1 MGLNRLLSINQGGTR
16 ALRKAGLEGEVLKG
30 ARLRLNG
37 DVAGGGRLVLGAV
50 WGDSRTFLPGELT
63 VARGGTL
70 TVRDTFHIFT
80 GCRVIVDSD
89 AHLDIGGG
97 PQSGM
102 NIGAR
107 ISCFTGITIG
117 KNVAIADDVIIR
129 DSDNHMMK
137 GGAGVMTA
145 PIHIGDNVWIGTRA
159 VILKGVTIGDGAV
172 VAAGA
177 VVTKDVPP
185 RSLVA
190 GVPATVRR
198 TNVGWEP

>member
-1 MGLNRLLSINQGGTR
+1 MGLNRLLSIDHGATR
-16 ALRKAGLEGEVLKG
+16 ALRNAGLQGEVLRG
-30 ARLRLNG
+30 TRVRLNG

-50 WGDSRTFLPGELT
+50 WGDSRVYLPGELT
-63 VARGGTL
+63 VAKGGTL

-80 GCRVIVDSD
+80 GCRVIVDTD
-89 AHLDIGGG
+89 AHLEIAGGS
-97 PQSGM
+97 QSGM

-107 ISCFTGITIG
+107 ISCFSNITLG

-129 DSDNHMMK
+129 DSDNHLVR
-137 GGAGVMTA
+137 GGAGVVTA

-190 GVPATVRR
+190 GVPASVRR
-198 TNVGWEP
+198 SDVKWEP